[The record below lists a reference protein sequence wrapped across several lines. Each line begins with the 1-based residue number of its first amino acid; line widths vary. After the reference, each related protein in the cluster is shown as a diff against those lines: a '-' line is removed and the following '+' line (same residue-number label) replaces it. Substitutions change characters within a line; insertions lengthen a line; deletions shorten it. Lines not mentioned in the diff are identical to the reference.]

1 MKAKW
6 SSIPR
11 VLSIAVFVVVI
22 FILGLGYHAYKNTE
36 KSTFFQ
42 FNRRQ
47 LITARRVC
55 DGIKGCFKHLTGEL
69 KTLGKMLE
77 MSDLGEPLKNR
88 LILNLFDELEPW
100 GVNNIQIL
108 DRNGSVAFNM
118 AVPQLE
124 GFDFSREGYFKKAK
138 EMTDEPGSNGRFITR
153 LIELTG
159 IESGQKGILVAMPLF
174 KDGIFDG
181 VILCTQRLN
190 YWIGQYILGAKVA
203 ERGHVFLT
211 DDQFTVLWSPDL
223 SIAGSNLLNE
233 GDGFPRFQ
241 KMIKAFTSGDSGTG
255 EYTFHAFDE
264 LKGMFIDGEEEIL
277 VGYEPLRL
285 ADKLL
290 TVAVWA
296 PKESARRLIHS
307 VYIRQLMV
315 VGLSILVILAAYI
328 FAVTFSFRMSSKLER
343 EVEIKSGE
351 LQESHRRL
359 LTILDSLNA
368 AVYAADMDTHEILFA
383 NKYLLDIYGDI
394 EGKTCWRVFREDQ
407 TGPCDSCSNKQ
418 LRELRAEMR
427 DSGEINMRAFQSTL
441 SGLWH
446 ERREQAVHWVDGR
459 VVRLEIAMDKPCR

>member
-1 MKAKW
+1 MKATW
-6 SSIPR
+6 SGIPR
-11 VLSIAVFVVVI
+11 VLSIAIFVVVI
-22 FILGLGYHAYKNTE
+22 FILGLGYYAYKNTE

-77 MSDLGEPLKNR
+77 MRDLDGPLKNR

-100 GVNNIQIL
+100 GINNIQIL
-108 DRNGSVAFNM
+108 DRNGIVEFNM

-124 GFDFSREGYFKKAK
+124 GADFSREGYFKKAK
-138 EMTDEPGSNGRFITR
+138 EMAYDPDSNGRFITR
-153 LIELTG
+153 LIEFTG

-174 KDGIFDG
+174 KTGTFEG

-190 YWIGQYILGAKVA
+190 YWIGQYILGVKVA

-223 SIAGSNLLNE
+223 SLAGYNLLNE
-233 GDGFPRFQ
+233 GEGFPRFQ
-241 KMIKAFTSGDSGTG
+241 KTVKAFVSGNSGTG
-255 EYTFHAFDE
+255 EYTFRAFDE
-264 LKGMFIDGEEEIL
+264 LEGRFNENEEEIL
-277 VGYEPLRL
+277 VSYEPVRL

-290 TVAVWA
+290 AVAVWA

-315 VGLSILVILAAYI
+315 VGLSILVILAAYV
-328 FAVTFSFRMSSKLER
+328 FAVTLSFRMRNRLER
-343 EVEIKSGE
+343 EVEVKSGE

-383 NKYLLDIYGDI
+383 NKYLHDIYGDI
-394 EGKTCWRVFREDQ
+394 EGKICWRVFRENQ
-407 TGPCDSCSNKQ
+407 TGPCGSCSNKQ

-427 DSGEINMRAFQSTL
+427 DSGEINMREFQSTL
-441 SGLWH
+441 HGLWH
-446 ERREQAVHWVDGR
+446 ERREQAVRWVDGR
-459 VVRLEIAMDKPCR
+459 VVRLEVAMDKPCR